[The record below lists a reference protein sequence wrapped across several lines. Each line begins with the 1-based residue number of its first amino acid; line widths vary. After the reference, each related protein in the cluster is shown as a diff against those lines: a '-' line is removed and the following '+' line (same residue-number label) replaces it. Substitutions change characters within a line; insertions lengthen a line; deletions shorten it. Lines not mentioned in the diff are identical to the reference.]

1 MGDLEIRSGRVVA
14 VDTETLRHAAARADL
29 AVADAETLGTTLRQA
44 DQLLDITVTG
54 VMVGHP
60 VTIAQTVTEQGR
72 MLVTAL
78 RDTATAYELVELQA
92 RHAAAAAGDAAD
104 RRDAVL
110 LARRI
115 EQLEASSPAAAALAE
130 QAVAD
135 APNPFATVARELFW
149 PSLLLGTA
157 GAGAMGLYGAGA
169 LAIRAAG
176 KGAIPDGSRLVGTPR
191 TPTVSLITVAKGT
204 APESMSAVARRQPS
218 TERPGDIRVE
228 RYTMPGGGR
237 RFALYVSGTRT
248 KGDVGTFGMGTN
260 VPLYLGAASSSYES
274 VRIALEKAGA
284 KPGDSVMV
292 SGHSQGAMIA
302 SRVALEEE
310 YEVPMLVGFGNP
322 VQADVGA
329 DTLQVDLRHSD
340 DLVPLLAAG
349 GHDGSIGAQGSMVV
363 ERDVSPWPGLDS
375 HQMDAYTE
383 TAEMLDASSDPR
395 VDAVRQRLA
404 EFGQAESV
412 EVFVYDT
419 EEGVTPSS
427 ADAG

>member
-14 VDTETLRHAAARADL
+14 VDTETLRDAAARAEL
-29 AVADAETLGTTLRQA
+29 AAADAEDLRATLVQVDR
-44 DQLLDITVTG
+44 LLGISMIG
-54 VMVGHP
+54 GAAAHP
-60 VTIAQTVTEQGR
+60 VTLATTIREQGD

-78 RDTATAYELVELQA
+78 RDTATAYELVDLRA
-92 RHAAAAAGDAAD
+92 RQAAAAVGSVDD
-104 RRDAVL
+104 RREAVL
-110 LARRI
+110 LGRRI
-115 EQLEASSPAAAALAE
+115 EALELASPAAADLADR
-130 QAVAD
+130 ARAD
-135 APNPFATVARELFW
+135 APNPFATVAGELFW
-149 PSLLLGTA
+149 STVAIPFVGPLTMFAYGTA
-157 GAGAMGLYGAGA
+157 ASKIQSM
-169 LAIRAAG
+169 G
-176 KGAIPDGSRLVGTPR
+176 KGTLPVGSRLTGTPR
-191 TPTVSLITVAKGT
+191 TPTVTLITVTEGT
-204 APESMSAVARRQPS
+204 APGSMSALARRQPS

-228 RYTMPGGGR
+228 RYTMPGGGQ

-248 KGDVGTFGMGTN
+248 KGDVGTFGMATN
-260 VPLYLGAASSSYES
+260 VPLYFGASSSSYES

-322 VQADVGA
+322 VQADVGP
-329 DTLQVDLRHSD
+329 DTVQVDFRHSD
-340 DLVPLLAAG
+340 DLVPLLAGG
-349 GHDGSIGAQGSMVV
+349 GHDASIGAPGSMVV
-363 ERDVSPWPGLDS
+363 ERNVNPWPWIDS
-375 HQMDAYTE
+375 HQMGAYTA

-395 VDAVRQRLA
+395 MDAVRQRLA
-404 EFGQAESV
+404 EFGQAEKV

>member
-1 MGDLEIRSGRVVA
+1 MGDLEIRGGRVVA
-14 VDTETLRHAAARADL
+14 VDTETLRHAAARANL
-29 AVADAETLGTTLRQA
+29 AVADAETLRTTLMQV
-44 DQLLDITVTG
+44 DQLLAMTMIGGTAA
-54 VMVGHP
+54 HP
-60 VTIAQTVTEQGR
+60 VGVAATICEQGG

-92 RHAAAAAGDAAD
+92 RQSAAAAGDAAD

-115 EQLEASSPAAAALAE
+115 EELEAASPEAAALAE
-130 QAVAD
+130 QALAD
-135 APNPFATVARELFW
+135 APNPFATVGGELFW
-149 PSLLLGTA
+149 PSLFLGTA
-157 GAGAMGLYGAGA
+157 GAAAMGLYGAGA
-169 LAIRAAG
+169 YAISAAG
-176 KGAIPDGSRLVGTPR
+176 RGAIPDGSRLVGTPR
-191 TPTVSLITVAKGT
+191 TPTVRLIAVRDGA
-204 APESMSAVARRQPS
+204 APDSMSALARRQPS

-228 RYTMPGGGR
+228 RYTMAGGGQ
-237 RFALYVSGTRT
+237 RFALYVSGTRL
-248 KGDVGTFGMGTN
+248 KGDVGAFGMATN
-260 VPLYLGAASSSYES
+260 VPLYFGASSSSYES

-322 VQADVGA
+322 VQADVGP
-329 DTLQVDLRHSD
+329 DTLQVDFRHSD

-363 ERDVSPWPGLDS
+363 ERNVSPWPGIDS

-395 VDAVRQRLA
+395 MDAVRQRLA
-404 EFGQAESV
+404 EFGQAEKV

>member
-1 MGDLEIRSGRVVA
+1 MGEIEIRSGRVVA
-14 VDTETLRHAAARADL
+14 VDTETLRDAATRASLATVGAEDL
-29 AVADAETLGTTLRQA
+29 RASLEQV
-44 DQLLDITVTG
+44 DQLLGLTMIGGTAA
-54 VMVGHP
+54 HP
-60 VTIAQTVTEQGR
+60 VSVATTICEQGG

-78 RDTATAYELVELQA
+78 RDTASAYELVELQA
-92 RHAAAAAGDAAD
+92 RRAAAAAGGVDD
-104 RRDAVL
+104 RREAVL
-110 LARRI
+110 LTRRI
-115 EQLEASSPAAAALAE
+115 EELEASSPEAVQLAARAL
-130 QAVAD
+130 AD
-135 APNPFATVARELFW
+135 APNPFATVGGELFW
-149 PSLLLGTA
+149 STVAFPFVGPLVMAT
-157 GAGAMGLYGAGA
+157 YGAA
-169 LAIRAAG
+169 AAQIRAAG
-176 KGAIPDGSRLVGTPR
+176 KGAIPDGSKLVGTPR
-191 TPTVSLITVAKGT
+191 TPTVRLITVREGT
-204 APESMSAVARRQPS
+204 APESLSVLARRQPS

-228 RYTMPGGGR
+228 RYTMPGGDR
-237 RFALYVSGTRT
+237 RFALYVSGTRIR
-248 KGDVGTFGMGTN
+248 GDVGAFSMGTN

-329 DTLQVDLRHSD
+329 DTLQVDFRHSD
-340 DLVPLLAAG
+340 DVVPLLAAG
-349 GHDGSIGAQGSMVV
+349 GHDSSIGAQGSMTV
-363 ERDVSPWPGLDS
+363 ERNVNPWPGLDS

-395 VDAVRQRLA
+395 MDAVRERLA
-404 EFGQAESV
+404 EFGRAESV

>member
-1 MGDLEIRSGRVVA
+1 MSDIEIRSGRVVA
-14 VDTETLRHAAARADL
+14 VDTATLRDAAARADL
-29 AVADAETLGTTLRQA
+29 AVADAENLRAALAKVDHLLG
-44 DQLLDITVTG
+44 VTMIG
-54 VMVGHP
+54 GTAAHP
-60 VTIAQTVTEQGR
+60 VTVATTVCEQGE

-78 RDTATAYELVELQA
+78 RNTATAYELVELQA
-92 RHAAAAAGDAAD
+92 RQAAAAAGDPGD
-104 RRDAVL
+104 RREAVL
-110 LARRI
+110 LARRV
-115 EQLEASSPAAAALAE
+115 EQLEASFPEAAALAD

-135 APNPFATVARELFW
+135 APSPFATVAGELFW
-149 PSLLLGTA
+149 PSIFLGTL
-157 GAGAMGLYGAGA
+157 GAAAVGLYSAGT

-176 KGAIPDGSRLVGTPR
+176 KGAIPDGSTLVGAPR
-191 TPTVSLITVAKGT
+191 TPTVRLMNVREGT
-204 APESMSAVARRQPS
+204 APDSMSALARRQPS

-228 RYTMPGGGR
+228 RYTMPGGSQ

-248 KGDVGTFGMGTN
+248 KGDIGTFGMATN
-260 VPLYLGAASSSYES
+260 VPLYFGVASSSYEAT
-274 VRIALEKAGA
+274 RIALERAGA

-302 SRVALEEE
+302 SRLALEEE

-329 DTLQVDLRHSD
+329 DTLQVDFRHSD
-340 DLVPLLAAG
+340 DVVPLLAAG
-349 GHDGSIGAQGSMVV
+349 GHDASIGATGSMVV
-363 ERDVSPWPGLDS
+363 ERNINPWPWLDS

-395 VDAVRQRLA
+395 MDAVRQRLA

>member
-14 VDTETLRHAAARADL
+14 VDTETLRHAAARAEL
-29 AVADAETLGTTLRQA
+29 AVTGAETLHATLSHA
-44 DQLLDITVTG
+44 DQLLGITLIG
-54 VMVGHP
+54 GSAAHP
-60 VTIAQTVTEQGR
+60 VTAAATVGERGR
-72 MLVTAL
+72 MLVSAL
-78 RDTATAYELVELQA
+78 RDTATAYELVELRAQQ
-92 RHAAAAAGDAAD
+92 AAAALGDAGD

-110 LARRI
+110 LTRRI
-115 EQLEASSPAAAALAE
+115 GQLEASSPAAAELAD
-130 QAVAD
+130 QAFAD
-135 APNPFATVARELFW
+135 APNPFATVGDELAW
-149 PSLLLGTA
+149 SGLLFGALGA
-157 GAGAMGLYGAGA
+157 SVVGLYGAGTRV
-169 LAIRAAG
+169 IRSAG

-191 TPTVSLITVAKGT
+191 TPTVELIAFRKGT
-204 APESMSAVARRQPS
+204 APDSMAALARRQPS

-228 RYTMPGGGR
+228 RYTMPGGQH

-248 KGDVGTFGMGTN
+248 TGDVGAFGMSSN

-274 VRIALEKAGA
+274 ARIALDKAGA

-302 SRVALEEE
+302 SRLALEEE

-329 DTLQVDLRHSD
+329 HTLQIDFRHSD

-349 GHDGSIGAQGSMVV
+349 GHDGSIGATGSMVV
-363 ERDVSPWPGLDS
+363 ERNVSPWPGIDS
-375 HQMDAYTE
+375 HQMDAYTT
-383 TAEMLDASSDPR
+383 TAEMLDDSSDPR
-395 VDAVRQRLA
+395 MDAVRQRLA
-404 EFGQAESV
+404 EFSRAESV